1 METKMRKEKN
11 MNYEM
16 VSGEIDKRTPTQRL
30 ADLQSYLDEE
40 KSQPNPSA
48 VYIEDLELSIKR
60 LKRQM
65 GIV

>member
-1 METKMRKEKN
+1 METKMRKGKN

-16 VSGEIDKRTPTQRL
+16 VSGEIDKRTPMQRL
-30 ADLQSYLDEE
+30 ADLQRYLDEE

-60 LKRQM
+60 LKRSM
-65 GIV
+65 GA